1 MPNAAEQHYRQGNAL
16 AMTGRLDE
24 ALAAY
29 DRCLLLE
36 PGNPQAQYNRCA
48 ALIQLQ
54 RWQDALD
61 GLDAL
66 VRLHPRMADA
76 WNNRSGVLQALG
88 RFDEALESLK
98 PVLQLRPS
106 DARVFYNAGTML
118 LALKRFD
125 EAQAVLG
132 RAVQLD
138 PHHSDALGNLVS
150 AALRA
155 CDWPALDRLLP
166 MLVARVRDG
175 SLVAPPLTMLALSDD
190 ALLQRRCSEL
200 NLRRTLADSAP
211 GRGMSPKPYDH
222 SRIRIGY
229 LSSDFGDHPVAS
241 QVVGLL
247 ERHDR
252 TRLEVFGFFTGR
264 EGAQHKR
271 IAQACDRFHSIGA
284 MGSREAANLIRETE
298 IDILV
303 DLNGQ
308 TMGWRPAILAQRPA
322 PVIATYLGY
331 AGTMGADFV
340 DYIIGDAQVTPFEL
354 APGFSEKIVQLPH
367 CFWPSDPG
375 LPESE
380 AVTRAELGLPD
391 NAFVFCCFN
400 SNHKIR
406 TLVFDAWMGLLAAV
420 PGSLLWIR
428 DGGAAM
434 NERFREYARNRGVD
448 PARLHFAGRTISFA
462 RHLGRQAQADLFLDT
477 WPYNAHATAS
487 DALWAGL
494 PVLTLRGE
502 SFVSRVSASFL
513 SNLGLPDLIAP
524 SLDEY
529 EKIALSLARNRDR
542 LAALRLRLAAARR
555 TAPLFD
561 MNRFVRGIEAAYLQM
576 QSRVRA
582 GEAPSPLRV
591 AEP

>member
-1 MPNAAEQHYRQGNAL
+1 MQTAAQQHYRQGNTL

-24 ALAAY
+24 AIAAY
-29 DRCLLLE
+29 DRCLTLE
-36 PGNPQAQYNRCA
+36 PGNPQVLYNRA
-48 ALIQLQ
+48 TALIQLQ
-54 RWQDALD
+54 RWQDALEN
-61 GLDAL
+61 LNLL
-66 VRLHPRMADA
+66 VQIDPGMADA

-88 RFDEALESLK
+88 RFDEALESLR

-106 DARVFYNAGTML
+106 DARAFYNAGTML

-125 EAQAVLG
+125 HAQAVL
-132 RAVQLD
+132 RHAVQLD
-138 PHHSDALGNLVS
+138 PNHSDAFGNLVS
-150 AALRA
+150 AALQA
-155 CDWPALDRLLP
+155 CDWPAVDGLLP
-166 MLVARVRDG
+166 GLLAKLRDG
-175 SLVAPPLTMLALSDD
+175 SVVVPPLTMLALSDD
-190 ALLQRRCSEL
+190 ALLQRRCSEF
-200 NLRRTLADSAP
+200 NLKRTLCRAMPDRLMAP
-211 GRGMSPKPYDH
+211 KAFNH

-229 LSSDFGDHPVAS
+229 LSSDFIDHPVGS
-241 QVVGLL
+241 QIVGLL

-252 TRLEVFGFFTGR
+252 ARFEICGFFSGPDDASTR
-264 EGAQHKR
+264 HKR
-271 IAQACDRFHSIGA
+271 VVQACDRFFPVGA
-284 MGSREAANLIRETE
+284 MGSAEAAKLIGETE

-340 DYIIGDAQVTPFEL
+340 DYIIGDAESTPFEL
-354 APGFSEKIVQLPH
+354 APAFSEKIVQLPD
-367 CFWPSDPG
+367 CFWPSDPD
-375 LPESE
+375 LPEPE
-380 AVTRAELGLPD
+380 AVTREEWGLPQD
-391 NAFVFCCFN
+391 ALVFCCFN

-406 TLVFDAWMGLLAAV
+406 PVMFDAWMRLLGAV

-428 DGGAAM
+428 DGGPAM
-434 NERFREYARNRGVD
+434 YAQARGID
-448 PARLHFAGRTISFA
+448 PARLHFARRTSSFA
-462 RHLGRQAQADLFLDT
+462 RHLGRQALADLFLDT

-494 PVLTLRGE
+494 PIVTLRGQ

-513 SNLGLPDLIAP
+513 SNLALSDLIAS
-524 SLDEY
+524 SLGEY
-529 EKIALSLARNRDR
+529 ETIALSLALNRHR
-542 LAALRLRLAAARR
+542 LAEVRQRLAAARR

-561 MNRFVRGIEAAYLQM
+561 MCLFVRGIEMAFIQM
-576 QSRVRA
+576 QARARA